1 MGRKMRVPVGHDRSR
16 FVPAKL
22 LVALGGVLLVAVAT
36 ISVALAAPATKNYGV
51 TIDPPAS
58 LTPLV
63 PAAVGFKLTNSGNST
78 HTLGSANIAVPSG
91 FTVSPSPL
99 SVTSTEGKSWTATYS
114 PASLAIELRAGAL
127 RDAIAPGQS
136 ITATM
141 TVTASCSATTQGWNT
156 DAKQAN
162 SFSGPP
168 GNDFNQV
175 GDDPIVT
182 VISSGGTATKLRFVQ
197 QPGRTQVSTN
207 MTPAVTVEALD
218 ACDNPAIGTGNVALT
233 LNPNPSG
240 AMVSG
245 TPQALDNEGV
255 ATFSALQVDKAGED
269 YRLVA
274 SAAGLSSATSD
285 EFDVVTRLCTA
296 LDPSP
301 VCQASDVGG
310 TVTVLTARPSG
321 NATMTLDF
329 AGVPICTGYTR
340 RGAVARIEP
349 EDYAGT
355 GGIEITM
362 RWSKSVTP
370 GTGVSNFVLCMSKD
384 GTTYSVP
391 PSCTKSGK
399 LPTGASFCELKR
411 SRNGVGELVISFLIH
426 PEDPY
431 VGLG

>member
-1 MGRKMRVPVGHDRSR
+1 MRVPVSRDRSW
-16 FVPAKL
+16 FVPVRPLA
-22 LVALGGVLLVAVAT
+22 ALGGVLLAAAVT
-36 ISVALAAPATKNYGV
+36 ISVALAAPSTKNYSV
-51 TIDPPAS
+51 VITPPTS

-63 PAAVGFKLTNSGNST
+63 PAAVGFKLANAGDST
-78 HTLGSANIAVPSG
+78 QTLGSANITVPAE

-99 SVTSTEGKSWTATYS
+99 SVTPPEGKSWTATYS
-114 PASLAIELRAGAL
+114 PSSLAIELRAVSS

-141 TVTASCSATTQGWNT
+141 TVTASCSATTRRWDT
-156 DAKQAN
+156 EAKQAN
-162 SFSGPP
+162 SFSGSP
-168 GNDFNQV
+168 GNNFNPV
-175 GDDPIVT
+175 GGDPIVT

-218 ACDNPAIGTGNVALT
+218 ACDNPAVATGNVALT
-233 LNPNPSG
+233 LNPHPSG
-240 AMVSG
+240 AAVSG
-245 TPQALDNEGV
+245 ALQAFDDGL
-255 ATFSALQVDKAGED
+255 ATFSVLRITKAGEG
-269 YRLVA
+269 YQLEA
-274 SAAGLSSATSD
+274 SAGDLSPATS
-285 EFDVVTRLCTA
+285 EPFDVVTRLCTSTDA
-296 LDPSP
+296 NP

-329 AGVPICTGYTR
+329 AGGPICTGYTT

-362 RWSKSVTP
+362 RWSKSVAP

-384 GTTYSVP
+384 GTNYSVP
-391 PSCTKSGK
+391 RSCAKGGN
-399 LPTGASFCELKR
+399 LPNGESFCELKR
-411 SRNGVGELVISFLIH
+411 SRSGVGELVISFLIH
-426 PEDPY
+426 PQDPY